1 MWPRRIQ
8 WIKVGL
14 GTVRPYVSFP
24 ATIKPLPAS
33 SEVAGHPVGAY
44 PAPRTTCRLVQN
56 LTRDV
61 ARSARSARTSTPRR
75 GVGPPLPARP
85 VAVPHTPARPL
96 AAPRT
101 ARRKAARKS
110 DGTAPLPQVLGF
122 GPAPRHPRPR
132 RAAPRPPPQA
142 DCRAWILERTAPFT
156 VLCLPT
162 PEHGAYLHFFRSSL
176 ILLNVKFKR
185 VMR

>member
-61 ARSARSARTSTPRR
+61 ARSARSARTSGPAAWR
-75 GVGPPLPARP
+75 GPP
-85 VAVPHTPARPL
+85 
-96 AAPRT
+96 APRP
-101 ARRKAARKS
+101 ACGGPPHA
-110 DGTAPLPQVLGF
+110 
-122 GPAPRHPRPR
+122 GPAPRRSTDRQAEGGTEVRWH
-132 RAAPRPPPQA
+132 RPPSPSTGV
-142 DCRAWILERTAPFT
+142 RACTPAPAPPT
-156 VLCLPT
+156 RGPT
-162 PEHGAYLHFFRSSL
+162 PSAAGRLSHIDFGEDCPLYSPVSSNTRARRL
-176 ILLNVKFKR
+176 FALL
-185 VMR
+185 